1 MVRLFTYENYKV
13 TIAPEALILKP
24 FRVIWNRDKNPNK
37 SKALQELSIVY
48 FMVDPRSDYQFI
60 LDTEARLK
68 EILIGLGI
76 EHKWKMDRQ
85 VKEAMEFYESFK
97 PISAGLLED
106 TRFAIDKLR
115 AQLRS
120 INLNERD
127 DKNKPIWTL
136 STITQTIKQI
146 PALIKELDEAEKAL
160 SKDIAQ
166 EEKARGSQEKAI
178 FEDLDD
184 V

>member
-1 MVRLFTYENYKV
+1 
-13 TIAPEALILKP
+13 
-24 FRVIWNRDKNPNK
+24 
-37 SKALQELSIVY
+37 
-48 FMVDPRSDYQFI
+48 
-60 LDTEARLK
+60 
-68 EILIGLGI
+68 
-76 EHKWKMDRQ
+76 
-85 VKEAMEFYESFK
+85 MEFYESFK

-120 INLNERD
+120 INLDERD